1 LFSRCKI
8 WGDIAMTANAVPF
21 PGTHFDLEQGNFAM
35 KTTNPNLLTRLA
47 TLALCLTSSSVWAA
61 ESRADVLLQAE
72 FNRAATVDKLVSSWG
87 AELTAAERDA
97 FRVGLLSARVDRLL
111 AASVA
116 GSYEAALEAVLWQVG
131 GSGRVELGS
140 SVDASKRVSPAIG
153 SAKAQVVSIER
164 GTALSLSRADQSK
177 TIGDANRDFSYT
189 PVTPCRLHDS
199 RAGQSSALG
208 TLGGVMANQT
218 VRTISAG
225 GKCGLPASGI
235 KSVFVTFH
243 SYTFNPELLGVITF
257 QKTGAAPTGLAAT
270 WTGGVWAT
278 GTIITDTL
286 DNGSFDV
293 FVGNPAVMSADMVID
308 VVGYFSA
315 ASGGGG
321 ITGIRVTNESSASPT
336 ILGGAAANTA
346 TAGVRGATI
355 SGGGALTGTDADF
368 PGAGPN
374 IVNDHYG
381 YIGGGASNR
390 VGNDNADPSD
400 ATFATIAGGRRN
412 IAAGQYSFVG
422 GGVDNSA
429 TGYISAVV
437 GGDFNRAIDSFSFV
451 GGGNQNLAS
460 GLRSAVGGGKS
471 NTASGVASGVFAG
484 ENNFAAGLRAGVL
497 SGEANNASGDNSV
510 VVGGSGNNANGA
522 NSFAG
527 GVKANASLPG
537 CFVWADSTNEVVSC
551 EAADQFVARARGGV
565 KLITGATTAAIL
577 PSGSGAWNSLS
588 DINTKTAIANVSP
601 RNVLEALLK
610 MPVLTWQYKAQ
621 PGNVRHMGPSAQAF
635 RKAFGL
641 GDSPLGIS
649 TVDADGVA
657 LAAIQGLNQKLVADS
672 KSKDAKIATLERELA
687 AIKKKLGL

>member
-1 LFSRCKI
+1 MKPILSKVAARFASLAIFSVCTSA
-8 WGDIAMTANAVPF
+8 WAVD
-21 PGTHFDLEQGNFAM
+21 G
-35 KTTNPNLLTRLA
+35 
-47 TLALCLTSSSVWAA
+47 
-61 ESRADVLLQAE
+61 RADLLLQTE
-72 FNRAATVDKLVSSWG
+72 FNRAATVEKLLSTWG
-87 AELTAAERDA
+87 AELSASEREA
-97 FRVGLLSARVDRLL
+97 FRAGLFSTRVDRLL

-131 GSGRVELGS
+131 GGGRVELGLS
-140 SVDASKRVSPAIG
+140 AQAQARVSPAIG
-153 SAKAQVVSIER
+153 SAKALAVSNARETTPASASIEQR
-164 GTALSLSRADQSK
+164 K
-177 TIGDANRDFSYT
+177 TIGDATRDFSYT

-199 RAGQSSALG
+199 RTGQSSALG
-208 TLGGVMANQT
+208 TLGGVMVNQT
-218 VRTISAG
+218 TRTVVSG
-225 GKCGLPASGI
+225 GNCGLPSSGI
-235 KSVFVTFH
+235 KSLFVTFH
-243 SYTFNPELLGVITF
+243 SYTFNPAVLGVIAF
-257 QKTGAAPTGLAAT
+257 QKTGAPPTGLAAT

-278 GTIITDTL
+278 GTVITETL

-293 FVGNPAVMSADMVID
+293 FVGNLSPMSADMVID

-315 ASGGGG
+315 ANGGGG
-321 ITGIRVTNESSASPT
+321 ISGIRVTNDTSASPN
-336 ILGGAAANTA
+336 ILGGAGANSV
-346 TAGVRGATI
+346 TAGVRGAAI
-355 SGGGALTGTDADF
+355 SGGGATSGTDPDF

-381 YIGGGASNR
+381 HIGGGASNR
-390 VGNDNADPSD
+390 VGNENVDPSD

-437 GGDFNRAIDSFSFV
+437 GGDFNRATDSFSFV

-460 GLRSAVGGGKS
+460 GLRSVVGGGKS
-471 NTASGVASGVFAG
+471 NTAGGVAAGVFAG

-497 SGEANNASGDNSV
+497 SGEANNASGDNAV

-537 CFVWADSTNEVVSC
+537 CFVWADSTNEVVGC
-551 EAADQFVARARGGV
+551 EAADQFVARAKGGV
-565 KLITGATTAAIL
+565 KLITGGTAALPTAAIL

-610 MPVLTWQYKAQ
+610 MPVLSWQYKAQ
-621 PGNVRHMGPSAQAF
+621 PGNVRHMGPSAQDF

-641 GDSPLGIS
+641 GDSPLAIS